1 MQGTRRV
8 FCPVTPSKAHTTT
21 VLTPEERCA
30 FHPTPRGSSYNYS
43 ALHHKNPPA
52 EPLPSAPEEVLTM
65 GDSQEAH
72 EVVFPVKAVS
82 GFTADAQHSQYGGS
96 CPINQPELQC

>member
-1 MQGTRRV
+1 
-8 FCPVTPSKAHTTT
+8 
-21 VLTPEERCA
+21 
-30 FHPTPRGSSYNYS
+30 
-43 ALHHKNPPA
+43 
-52 EPLPSAPEEVLTM
+52 M

-96 CPINQPELQC
+96 CPLNQPELQC